1 MRCSS
6 LCSWVEPVARGPPLS
21 CCPPRGGCPTQGAEY
36 LGKEKARLEKMLG
49 TGSVAESKVEEMSKK
64 TSVLSAFVDEE

>member
-1 MRCSS
+1 MQ
-6 LCSWVEPVARGPPLS
+6 LAHPWVEPVAGEPPWS
-21 CCPPRGGCPTQGAEY
+21 RCPSGGVCPTQGAEY
-36 LGKEKARLEKMLG
+36 LSKEKARLEKMLG